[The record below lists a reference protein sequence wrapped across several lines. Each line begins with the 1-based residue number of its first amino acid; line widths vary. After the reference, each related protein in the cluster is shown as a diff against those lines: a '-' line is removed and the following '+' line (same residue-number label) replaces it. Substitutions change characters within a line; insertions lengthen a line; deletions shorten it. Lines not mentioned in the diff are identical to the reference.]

1 MKAVRVSS
9 IFGYDWKLWA
19 HKDEYEGKEH
29 EFKYNEAE
37 YLPLDVVLDH
47 DYLILSC
54 DIEEIDYED

>member
-1 MKAVRVSS
+1 MKAVRVSA
-9 IFGYDWKLWA
+9 IFGYDWKRWC
-19 HKDEYEGKEH
+19 HCGDYNGKEH
-29 EFKYNEAE
+29 EFKYNGAE